1 MTAKLKR
8 LIMTRQTG
16 INLSPTRSDFAFR
29 NLTADDTNLL
39 GPLMFEAY
47 KGTID
52 DEGQTLEESLIE
64 AGDTLKG
71 KYGNIIW
78 PASFIAMDK
87 EQAAAATV
95 VADYVKT
102 GPLLAFVLTSPAY
115 QKRGLGTKLIEQ
127 TLNGLHQAG
136 IEQLKL
142 VVTELNE
149 NALRLYIKLGFTIE
163 SIKE

>member
-8 LIMTRQTG
+8 LILVRQTG
-16 INLSPTRSDFAFR
+16 INLSPTRTDFVFR
-29 NLTADDTNLL
+29 NLTSEDTSLL

-52 DEGQTLEESLIE
+52 DEGQTLEESLVE

-71 KYGNIIW
+71 KYGKIIW

-87 EQAAAATV
+87 EIAAAATV
-95 VADYVKT
+95 VTDYVKT
-102 GPLLAFVLTSPAY
+102 GPLLAFVLTSPSY
-115 QKRGLGTKLIEQ
+115 QKRGLGTKLIEL
-127 TLNGLHQAG
+127 TLNGLAKAG
-136 IEQLKL
+136 IKQLRL

-149 NALRLYIKLGFTIE
+149 NALRLYIKLGFAIE